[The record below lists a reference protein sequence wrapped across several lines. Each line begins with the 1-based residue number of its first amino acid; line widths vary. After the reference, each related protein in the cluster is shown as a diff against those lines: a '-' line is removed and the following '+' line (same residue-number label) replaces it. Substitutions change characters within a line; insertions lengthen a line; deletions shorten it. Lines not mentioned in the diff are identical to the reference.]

1 MKIKYERVV
10 RQFCEVELSKEE
22 FKNEF
27 DGNTE
32 DVCDWGEETGDFDVI
47 FEEYPQFENI
57 EIIKD

>member
-10 RQFCEVELSKEE
+10 RQVCEIELSKNEFEEE
-22 FKNEF
+22 FES
-27 DGNTE
+27 DIA
-32 DVCDWGEETGDFDVI
+32 DVLDWGEVTGDFDVT